1 MTDWDQL
8 REVGHQVSPPP
19 FDTLVSKAR
28 QRDRRG
34 RIVTGGAA
42 LAVVGTLGIALLMA
56 NDGGGNAQPVKDPSD
71 PVSTDQ
77 VALPEGVLPL
87 PAPDQADEIT
97 ITEPGRYRVP
107 LSDTR
112 SFDVDLPQGTGVSGD
127 GLYTALGSTTLKTE
141 LAGESY
147 GVPADPCHSYRDVQ
161 PAGPTVDDLVSA
173 IRNEPAYRVS
183 LPEAVEIDGAAGQ
196 YLEIRLPAEYDVST
210 CTENQLGLPGNVG
223 SNNNM
228 EPGYVGRWWI
238 LDVEG
243 ERTVL
248 QAFCAQCE
256 APTPEEVTDMVEGI
270 SFTSTS

>member
-19 FDTLVSKAR
+19 FDTLVSTAR
-28 QRDRRG
+28 KRDRRG
-34 RIVTGGAA
+34 RVVTGALA
-42 LAVVGTLGIALLMA
+42 LAVVATLGIGIRMA
-56 NDGGGNAQPVKDPSD
+56 GDGGDAQPVKDPSD

-77 VALPEGVLPL
+77 VALPEGVLRL
-87 PAPDQADEIT
+87 PAPGPADEIT
-97 ITEPGRYRVP
+97 IAEPGRYRVP
-107 LSDTR
+107 LGDVG
-112 SFDVDLPQGTGVSGD
+112 SFDIDLPQGSSVSGD
-127 GLYTALGSTTLKTE
+127 GLYTTLGSTTLKTE

-183 LPEAVEIDGAAGQ
+183 RREAVEIDGAAGQ

-238 LDVEG
+238 LDVAG
-243 ERTVL
+243 QRTVL
-248 QAFCAQCE
+248 QAFCAPCE
-256 APTPEEVTDMVEGI
+256 APTTEEVTDMVEGI
-270 SFTSTS
+270 SFTSTP